1 MPPNLEK
8 RTSWKLA
15 VFHTL
20 SCTLP
25 KFSEVYQ
32 SLEFTG
38 CSTFGTS
45 FLVSFCM
52 KLFRIDIIWVPFGV
66 QNSDFWCFGT
76 IFSVY
81 LETLVTIGT
90 QKRKMPRICRL
101 LWVPFGGRF
110 RTFFNQKSFRKQ
122 KNCYCKPEGE
132 GICKRQEKCRENVI
146 LEPWI

>member
-45 FLVSFCM
+45 FLASFCM
-52 KLFRIDIIWVPFGV
+52 KFSRIGVIWAPFGV
-66 QNSDFWCFGT
+66 KNGDFWSFGS

-81 LETLVTIGT
+81 LETLVTIGAP
-90 QKRKMPRICRL
+90 KRKSTLICRP

-110 RTFFNQKSFRKQ
+110 HTFFSQKSFHKQ
-122 KNCYCKPEGE
+122 KSCCCKLEGE
-132 GICKRQEKCRENVI
+132 GICKRHKTCRENVI
-146 LEPWI
+146 LEP

>member
-45 FLVSFCM
+45 FLASFCM
-52 KLFRIDIIWVPFGV
+52 KFSTIGVIWVSRMVTFGALGAYF
-66 QNSDFWCFGT
+66 QC
-76 IFSVY
+76 I
-81 LETLVTIGT
+81 
-90 QKRKMPRICRL
+90 RRL
-101 LWVPFGGRF
+101 W
-110 RTFFNQKSFRKQ
+110 
-122 KNCYCKPEGE
+122 
-132 GICKRQEKCRENVI
+132 
-146 LEPWI
+146 

>member
-45 FLVSFCM
+45 FLASFCM
-52 KLFRIDIIWVPFGV
+52 KFSTIGVTWAPFGM
-66 QNSDFWCFGT
+66 QNGDFWSSGS
-76 IFSVY
+76 IFSVH
-81 LETLVTIGT
+81 LETLVTTGAP
-90 QKRKMPRICRL
+90 KGKMALICRPP
-101 LWVPFGGRF
+101 WKPFGDHF
-110 RTFFNQKSFRKQ
+110 
-122 KNCYCKPEGE
+122 
-132 GICKRQEKCRENVI
+132 
-146 LEPWI
+146 